1 MYKEI
6 FEIDKKYPSL
16 IMKIVSKSNH
26 TLKYFFK
33 DVMFNWTFLYIAR
46 KFFLTTLVD
55 FISKTTFQAVVF
67 IRLVSLIVRNFRLLR
82 QLCKFKEALRS
93 RSAM

>member
-46 KFFLTTLVD
+46 KLFWRRW
-55 FISKTTFQAVVF
+55 FILFQ
-67 IRLVSLIVRNFRLLR
+67 RRH
-82 QLCKFKEALRS
+82 FKL
-93 RSAM
+93 